1 MTLRSHDFESCA
13 SASSATRPKFVF
25 CILLNFAVFYKKIA
39 FLLATNIII
48 WHLKLI
54 VKGGKIVYNNKVNPR
69 QGKMFFM
76 GKIIA
81 IVNQKGGVGKTT
93 TAVNL
98 GAYLAH
104 LGKHVLLVDVDP
116 QGNATSGIGLE
127 AKDLEHGLYEAL
139 IEQKTIFEIIKKTK
153 QEKYHIAPSTPALAG
168 AGVELV
174 TLEDREFRLLRLLA
188 AIKNEYDYVIIDAPP
203 SLGLLTINS
212 LVAADEVLIPVQSE
226 YYALEGLGQLLE
238 TISLV
243 QNNLKP
249 ELGIMGAVITMF
261 DQRNKLSGQVM
272 NELYQYFPNKVFRS
286 VIPRSVRLAEAPS
299 YGRSILHYDKN
310 SKGGRAYERLAREI
324 IDLES
329 KNF

>member
-1 MTLRSHDFESCA
+1 
-13 SASSATRPKFVF
+13 
-25 CILLNFAVFYKKIA
+25 
-39 FLLATNIII
+39 
-48 WHLKLI
+48 
-54 VKGGKIVYNNKVNPR
+54 
-69 QGKMFFM
+69 M

-104 LGKHVLLVDVDP
+104 LGKNVLLVDLDP
-116 QGNATSGIGLE
+116 QGNATSGIGINPKELE
-127 AKDLEHGLYEAL
+127 FGLYEAL
-139 IEQKTIFEIIKKTK
+139 TEQKTIFDVIKKTK
-153 QEKYHIAPSTPALAG
+153 QEKYHVAPSTPSLAG

-174 TLEDREFRLLRLLA
+174 NLEDREFRLLRLLNL
-188 AIKNEYDYVIIDAPP
+188 IKHEYDYLLIDAPP

-249 ELGIMGAVITMF
+249 ELGIMGAVVTMF
-261 DQRNKLSGQVM
+261 DQRNKLSGLVM
-272 NELYQYFPNKVFRS
+272 NELRQYFPNRVFNS
-286 VIPRSVRLAEAPS
+286 IIPRSVRLAESPS

-310 SKGGRAYERLAREI
+310 SRGGRAYENLAKEV
-324 IDLES
+324 IDLEN
-329 KNF
+329 K